1 MSRRALIGGLAAL
14 AALPLGAPAAAQL
27 GAALGRTGAGESG
40 RRAGVDEALRRTVS
54 LVLRAEARGANPLPD
69 FITDPQQLSEELMAL
84 LTPRGRLPADFPA
97 QPVPER
103 IDRRL
108 PHARGATVW
117 IAAGTALVEID
128 PVRLVVFSVA
138 PDVLPPQL

>member
-1 MSRRALIGGLAAL
+1 
-14 AALPLGAPAAAQL
+14 
-27 GAALGRTGAGESG
+27 
-40 RRAGVDEALRRTVS
+40 
-54 LVLRAEARGANPLPD
+54 
-69 FITDPQQLSEELMAL
+69 MAL